1 MEHTVLVVED
11 EPAIRALIKACLAR
25 EPRLQVILAEDGLE
39 GVEAARSAHPALVFL
54 DVRMPRMDGIEA
66 CRALRSHPETREAR
80 IVMLTAMGQDTDIE
94 RGYEAG
100 ADDYFLKPFAPD
112 DLLDKARSAL
122 GIRVAA

>member
-1 MEHTVLVVED
+1 VQHTVLVVED

-25 EPRLQVILAEDGLE
+25 EPRLQVFLAEDGVE
-39 GVEAARSAHPALVFL
+39 GVEMAQSVSPSLVFL

-66 CRALRSHPETREAR
+66 CRALRDHSGTRDAR

-100 ADDYFLKPFAPD
+100 ADDYFLKPFAPQ
-112 DLLDKARSAL
+112 DLLDKARSVL
-122 GIRVAA
+122 GISAAA